1 MEGIDS
7 TSAKGIFINGDI
19 SILAT
24 LYFNEEGQM
33 INFIS
38 DDRTAVSDMM
48 QYLFSTPVKK

>member
-7 TSAKGIFINGDI
+7 TAAKGIFINGDI

-38 DDRTAVSDMM
+38 DGRTAVSDMM